1 MIKFMESKYQA
12 IAFLVVL
19 VIVCLGAYVAV
30 NAILSGGRTPLISL
44 ATSTP
49 TRLTIPEGDQTMV
62 APGSIATDTPVVPPT
77 PAVPTATPVS
87 PTPTSAPATLP
98 PVPVAATP
106 TPTETP
112 SEPTFTP
119 APPTPPGGYQYMP
132 DEPVHSECGRPAAL
146 IYGWVRDA
154 QGENLEG
161 VRVRISDEWGNV
173 AEAISKGGNEAGYYD
188 MVRGM
193 EAVTWWV
200 VVVDGAGN
208 PLSPLVTI
216 EPVQGAGGC
225 WYQLDWQ
232 RTY

>member
-1 MIKFMESKYQA
+1 MESKYQA
-12 IAFLVVL
+12 IVFLVVL
-19 VIVCLGAYVAV
+19 AIVCLGAYVAV
-30 NAILSGGRTPLISL
+30 DAILSGGRTPLISL

-49 TRLTIPEGDQTMV
+49 TRLILPEGDQTGI
-62 APGSIATDTPVVPPT
+62 APDSIPTDTPVAPPT
-77 PAVPTATPVS
+77 PAVPTATPALPTSTPVPAT
-87 PTPTSAPATLP
+87 PTPVLVAVTL
-98 PVPVAATP
+98 

-112 SEPTFTP
+112 SGPTSTP

-132 DEPVHSECGRPAAL
+132 DESVLSECDRASAL

-161 VRVRISDEWGNV
+161 VRVRISDQWGNV
-173 AEAISKGGNEAGYYD
+173 AEAISKGGDEAGYYD

-208 PLSPLVTI
+208 PLSPVVTI
-216 EPVQGAGGC
+216 EPVQDSVGC

>member
-1 MIKFMESKYQA
+1 MESKYHA

-19 VIVCLGAYVAV
+19 AIVCLGAYVAV
-30 NAILSGGRTPLISL
+30 NAILSAGRTPLISL

-49 TRLTIPEGDQTMV
+49 TRLTISSGDQTTV
-62 APGSIATDTPVVPPT
+62 VPGSIPTNTPVVPPT
-77 PAVPTATPVS
+77 PAVPTATPVL
-87 PTPTSAPATLP
+87 PTPTPTANPATP
-98 PVPVAATP
+98 TPPVAAIP

-112 SEPTFTP
+112 GEPTP
-119 APPTPPGGYQYMP
+119 IPPGEHQYMP
-132 DEPVHSECGRPAAL
+132 DGPVHSECGRSSAL

-154 QGENLEG
+154 QDENLEG
-161 VRVRISDEWGNV
+161 IRVRVSDPWGNV

-193 EAVTWWV
+193 ETVTWWV
-200 VVVDGAGN
+200 VVVDEAGN
-208 PLSPLVTI
+208 PLSPVVTI
-216 EPVQGAGGC
+216 EPAQGAASC